1 MEPQN
6 QGTMACLYMV
16 TLSSKAPYL
25 TRFLNRNNSFFSI
38 HVSKSVILQK
48 IKKVILQIV

>member
-6 QGTMACLYMV
+6 QGTMAWLPCLQ
-16 TLSSKAPYL
+16 KAPYL